1 MTMFRLIAVLLTA
14 VAGAVLALSAAQAG
28 ELRWPRSS
36 DLPASAPPAR
46 PAVIVIAPG
55 RPEPRAQRVSTR
67 HCMSERACVVCVAN
81 CAGEPPEAVYT
92 RRVQPTLTREQAVAE
107 ATPPASARPGWA
119 DIACGQEGGCRVSGI
134 SAAPRSRETYVT
146 IIGKF
151 YRVD

>member
-1 MTMFRLIAVLLTA
+1 MILARLIAVLSIA
-14 VAGAVLALSAAQAG
+14 VSALFAVHAAEAG

-36 DLPASAPPAR
+36 DLPAATRPAR

-55 RPEPRAQRVSTR
+55 RPEPRVQRVSTR

-81 CAGEPPEAVYT
+81 CADEPPQAVYT
-92 RRVQPTLTREQAVAE
+92 RRVQPTQTREEAVAL

-134 SAAPRSRETYVT
+134 STAPRPRETYIT
-146 IIGKF
+146 IIGNF
-151 YRVD
+151 YRFD